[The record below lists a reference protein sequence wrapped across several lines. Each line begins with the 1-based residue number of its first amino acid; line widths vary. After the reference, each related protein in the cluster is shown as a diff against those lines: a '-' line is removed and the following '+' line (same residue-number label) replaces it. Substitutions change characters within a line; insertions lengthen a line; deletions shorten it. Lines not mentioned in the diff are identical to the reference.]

1 MSIKRYSATADNTI
15 TNAYKS
21 SLSTRGT
28 GSNMGAADV
37 LEVFSIVAQESTGS
51 TELSRILIQ
60 FPVSGSTTGEIKAD
74 RTAGTI
80 PASGSV
86 RFFLKLFNAKHSQTL
101 PRNMILNVQAVSQSW
116 SEGTG
121 LDMENYTDR
130 GVSNWVSG
138 NLSGSVGAP
147 TSDKGGWDGAWGTSS
162 MDQTTGFVPGGTYH
176 TASYSAG
183 SDGMPMYTA
192 TFTNGD
198 EDLEVDVTAAVE
210 EWIAGTYL
218 NYGFGIHL
226 TSSQEAYSVGD
237 GTNVPRNLNGASDS
251 YYTKKFFS
259 RTSDFF
265 FKRPVLEARWDS
277 SVQDDRGAFYLS
289 SSLATAEDNLN
300 TLFLYNYV
308 KGQLKNIP
316 DIGTTGSIMV
326 ALYSGSADD
335 SQPSGSKLILSLGG
349 GVGASKLYASGGYYD
364 TGIYTASLA
373 FTGSPALETL
383 YDVWGSGTLHNHE
396 HHTKEFFTGSVFP
409 AGLSGSSTYPIRE
422 YVTNISNLKA
432 AYTNKEKPRLRL
444 FVRDRDWN
452 PNIYTKSSTLPNTE
466 VIEEAHYKVVR
477 AVDGLEV
484 VPYNTASSTKATRL
498 SYDSNGNYFDLDM
511 SMLDTDYMYK
521 IYFAYNI
528 NGDYQEQP
536 EVFKFRVEEK

>member
-1 MSIKRYSATADNTI
+1 MSIKRYFATADNTI
-15 TNAYKS
+15 TNAFKS
-21 SLSTRGT
+21 SLTTRGT

-37 LEVFSIVAQESTGS
+37 LEVFSIFGQASSGS
-51 TELSRILIQ
+51 TELSRVLIQ
-60 FPVSGSTTGEIKAD
+60 FPISGSTTGEIKAD
-74 RTAGTI
+74 RTAGII

-86 RFFLKLFNAKHSQTL
+86 RFYLRMFNAKHSQTL

-138 NLSGSVGAP
+138 NISGSVGAP
-147 TSDKGGWDGAWGTSS
+147 ASGKGGWDGAWGTSS
-162 MDQTTGFVPGGTYH
+162 MDQTTGFVPGGTFH
-176 TASYSAG
+176 TAAYSAG
-183 SDGMPMYTA
+183 TDGMPMYTA

-198 EDLEVDVTAAVE
+198 EDMEVDVTAAVE

-218 NYGFGIHL
+218 NYGFGVYL

-237 GTNVPRNLNGASDS
+237 GTNVPRNLSGSTDS

-277 SVQDDRGAFYLS
+277 SVQDDRGQFFMS
-289 SSLATAEDNLN
+289 SSLATATDNLN
-300 TLFLYNYV
+300 TLFLYNYI

-316 DIGTTGSIMV
+316 EVGTTGSIMV

-335 SQPSGSKLILSLGG
+335 TEPSGSKMILSAGG
-349 GVGASKLYASGGYYD
+349 NAGASLLYATGGYHD
-364 TGIYTASLA
+364 TGIYTASVA
-373 FTGSPALETL
+373 FTGSSALETI
-383 YDVWGSGTLHNHE
+383 YDVWTSGTWDNHE
-396 HHTKEFFTGSVFP
+396 VTQFFTGTITPV
-409 AGLSGSSTYPIRE
+409 GITGSINYPIRE
-422 YVTNISNLKA
+422 YVTNIINLKA
-432 AYTNKEKPRLRL
+432 AYTDKEKPRLRL
-444 FVRDRDWN
+444 FVRDKNWN
-452 PNIYTKSSTLPNTE
+452 PNIYSLSSTTPNTE
-466 VIEEAHYKVVR
+466 VIEEAHYKIVR

-484 VPYNTASSTKATRL
+484 LAYNTGSTKATKL